1 MAAQPKPLLL
11 RWAFERTRPAPAQSE
26 ETRALWQPHR
36 PARDAQNAD
45 VHSDFAMSE
54 CDARLC
60 IAGIKSP
67 SSLPPP
73 CSSLSALPPP
83 LRRPA
88 VCCAAFPPSPTPY
101 TPFSP
106 RYGVD
111 AALDAARQT
120 GRKRTATWS
129 PRPAVGNRAMRA
141 PPTRLANWRPI
152 IHSSTI
158 DDNLRP
164 APGQ

>member
-1 MAAQPKPLLL
+1 M
-11 RWAFERTRPAPAQSE
+11 
-26 ETRALWQPHR
+26 WQPNR

-45 VHSDFAMSE
+45 VHSNFAMSE

-67 SSLPPP
+67 SSLPAP

-101 TPFSP
+101 TAFSP

-120 GRKRTATWS
+120 GRKRAGGDCRPS
-129 PRPAVGNRAMRA
+129 PFGWCRPRGDRARGSASRSRA
-141 PPTRLANWRPI
+141 SADAAWRRCGRLPGSLGGHDGLSCLGQAGRASQSLCPAA
-152 IHSSTI
+152 
-158 DDNLRP
+158 LRC
-164 APGQ
+164 